1 MAYTED
7 FGSNDLS
14 NVRSFPYGTNNAIR
28 AERRDPYGFW
38 HCSLERGPIA
48 KELSG
53 VYTSFEEAQKAIKT
67 FLERKDSS
75 KD

>member
-7 FGSNDLS
+7 FGSNELS
-14 NVRSFPYGTNNAIR
+14 NVRSIPYGTNNAIR

-38 HCSLERGPIA
+38 HCSLERGPIS

-53 VYTSFEEAQKAIKT
+53 VYTSYSEAEKAIKA
-67 FLERKDSS
+67 FLERKNTS